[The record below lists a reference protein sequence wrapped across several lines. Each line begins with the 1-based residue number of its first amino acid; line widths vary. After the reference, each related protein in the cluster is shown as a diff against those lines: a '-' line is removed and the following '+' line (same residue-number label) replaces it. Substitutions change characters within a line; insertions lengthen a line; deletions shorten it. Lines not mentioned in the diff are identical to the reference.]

1 MWPFGIIVA
10 QTAHPIFEIYPFI
23 KITDR
28 YITTRN
34 SINRVIKAM
43 SVAACAKV
51 QLTMCPPHPQADLR
65 FGIGPRGQGVTRDTG
80 KWLFLDI

>member
-1 MWPFGIIVA
+1 MWPLGIIVA
-10 QTAHPIFEIYPFI
+10 QTAHSIFEIYPFI

-28 YITTRN
+28 FITTRN
-34 SINRVIKAM
+34 SINRVIKDL

-51 QLTMCPPHPQADLR
+51 ADDVPPHLQADLR
-65 FGIGPRGQGVTRDTG
+65 FGIGPRGPGVTRDTG

>member
-1 MWPFGIIVA
+1 MWPLGIIVA

-28 YITTRN
+28 FITTRN

-51 QLTMCPPHPQADLR
+51 QLTMSPPEQQAELR
-65 FGIGPRGQGVTRDTG
+65 FRIGQRGPGVTPDTR
-80 KWLFLDI
+80 KCIFLDI

>member
-1 MWPFGIIVA
+1 MWPLGIIVA

-28 YITTRN
+28 FITTRN
-34 SINRVIKAM
+34 SINRVIKEM

-51 QLTMCPPHPQADLR
+51 QLTMCPPDQQAELR
-65 FGIGPRGQGVTRDTG
+65 FGIGQRGPGVTRDTG

>member
-1 MWPFGIIVA
+1 MWPLGIIVA

-28 YITTRN
+28 FITTRS
-34 SINRVIKAM
+34 SINRVIKDL

-51 QLTMCPPHPQADLR
+51 QLT
-65 FGIGPRGQGVTRDTG
+65 IGPPIG
-80 KWLFLDI
+80 KLS